1 VKELQANL
9 PSEVQRIVEDRVQA
23 ISEQLH
29 RDVQASAES
38 VAKLGEGLERK
49 FEEATARIGQRHD
62 KELQVVMDR
71 MGDAMHALAS
81 LSRQEPER
89 VELD

>member
-1 VKELQANL
+1 
-9 PSEVQRIVEDRVQA
+9 
-23 ISEQLH
+23 
-29 RDVQASAES
+29 
-38 VAKLGEGLERK
+38 
-49 FEEATARIGQRHD
+49 
-62 KELQVVMDR
+62 MDR